1 MGMKNNNGSVDTE
14 VTEVLKD
21 TVDDEFATVND
32 LLNPADIGD
41 SFVTIELN
49 NGKKALVRSLTRAEV
64 YLFKGKKMAAQLFEQ
79 KILSIAMVEPK
90 MTRTQI
96 AAWQKVDKAGGN
108 IKKITDKIVTISGM
122 REVTSKSNL

>member
-1 MGMKNNNGSVDTE
+1 MKNNNGSVDTE
-14 VTEVLKD
+14 VTEVLKE

-32 LLNPADIGD
+32 LLNPADVGD

-49 NGKKALVRSLTRAEV
+49 NGKKALVRPLTRAEV
-64 YLFKGKKMAAQLFEQ
+64 YLFKGKKMQAQLFEQ